1 MIASLKGTIVFK
13 SPTYTIVEVRGVGYK
28 VFLSSRTL
36 EKLPT
41 IGQEVFLFIHTAVR
55 EDDISLYGFVEEN
68 EKTLFEKLI
77 TVNGIGNKLALT
89 ILSGIPPEEL
99 LTAIRREDLVRLT
112 SVPGIGKKTA
122 ERMIVD
128 LKDKLMDLLVA
139 NASTDPKGGPVGR
152 DPMGRGPMGL
162 FEEALSALMNLGYQ
176 RNLAEKTLSRIPLEE
191 GIALESLVRQALRS
205 MTG

>member
-1 MIASLKGTIVFK
+1 MIASLKGTIVLK
-13 SPTYTIVEVRGVGYK
+13 TPTHCVVEVRGVGYK
-28 VFLSSRTL
+28 VSLSSRTL

-89 ILSGIPPEEL
+89 ILSGIPPDEL

-128 LKDKLMDLLVA
+128 LKDKLMDLLVTSA
-139 NASTDPKGGPVGR
+139 TPKEGPT
-152 DPMGRGPMGL
+152 GL

>member
-28 VFLSSRTL
+28 VYLSSRTL
-36 EKLPT
+36 EKLPI

-68 EKTLFEKLI
+68 EKALFEKLI

-89 ILSGIPPEEL
+89 VLSGIPPEEL
-99 LTAIRREDLVRLT
+99 SVAIRREDLVRLT
-112 SVPGIGKKTA
+112 SIPGIGKKTA
-122 ERMIVD
+122 ERMILD
-128 LKDKLMDLLVA
+128 LKDKLMDLLTTSA
-139 NASTDPKGGPVGR
+139 TPTGR
-152 DPMGRGPMGL
+152 SPMGL

-176 RNLAEKTLSRIPLEE
+176 RNLAERTLSRIPLEE

>member
-28 VFLSSRTL
+28 VYLSSRTL
-36 EKLPT
+36 EKLPI

-55 EDDISLYGFVEEN
+55 EDDISLFGFVEEN
-68 EKTLFEKLI
+68 EKSLFEKLI

-99 LTAIRREDLVRLT
+99 LVAIRREDLVRLT

-128 LKDKLMDLLVA
+128 LKDKLMDLLA
-139 NASTDPKGGPVGR
+139 TNASTTPK
-152 DPMGRGPMGL
+152 DGPMGL
-162 FEEALSALMNLGYQ
+162 FEEALSALLNLGYQ
-176 RNLAEKTLSRIPLEE
+176 RNLAERTLSRIPLEE